1 MNNSLEIFDL
11 TIPEHPELE
20 TPDVSVF
27 KQKLLKQV
35 HFLLEK
41 DMPAL
46 WNGLYR
52 IDVSEDKV
60 KEIFSGVPDSSEVA
74 SKLCELILE
83 RLIQKMNFRRKYSSN
98 SDETL

>member
-11 TIPEHPELE
+11 TIPEHPELD

-27 KQKLLKQV
+27 KQNLLKQV
-35 HFLLEK
+35 QFLLEK
-41 DMPAL
+41 DINTL

-52 IDVSEDKV
+52 IDVSENKV
-60 KEIFSGVPDSSEVA
+60 KEIFLGVPDSSEVA
-74 SKLCELILE
+74 SKLCEVIIE

-98 SDETL
+98 SDEAL

>member
-1 MNNSLEIFDL
+1 MSNPLEIFDL
-11 TIPEHPELE
+11 KIPEHPELE

-27 KQKLLKQV
+27 RQNLLKQV

-41 DMPAL
+41 DINTL
-46 WNGLYR
+46 WTGLYR
-52 IDVSEDKV
+52 IDVAENKV
-60 KEIFSGVPDSSEVA
+60 KEIFLGVPDSSEVA
-74 SKLCELILE
+74 SKLCELIIE